1 MWIVRDK
8 DGLLHLFEKKPIKT
22 IYGWKI
28 PGELF
33 FYVYDDEANE
43 FSEVKWEDE
52 EPTKLLTLPQ
62 KDLLLDK
69 LEQILSNYL
78 RGGDIDE
85 IIDKVEQLIDK

>member
-1 MWIVRDK
+1 MYVARDK

-22 IYGWKI
+22 IYAWYAPCGSTSL
-28 PGELF
+28 PSYLF
-33 FYVYDDEANE
+33 PEI
-43 FSEVKWEDE
+43 KWEDE

-78 RGGDIDE
+78 RGGDMDE
-85 IIDKVEQLIDK
+85 IIDKVEQLINK